1 MPIAL
6 LSKESDWPFLKKK
19 VNIALNKALIIS
31 LLLLLVQSKMQAQ
44 LCAGPLTVKMVG
56 ASSSMPITIDQ
67 ETSSVYCTESNEGA
81 INITVY
87 GGTPTYD
94 YQWAHDS
101 LNQNFLIDLPVGSYY
116 VTVTDGNGCS
126 EERTIS
132 IVNVDPLA
140 DSLQLVEQ
148 TACGTCYMNDGTQSF
163 FYFEDEYI
171 GAIIDLTT
179 ELDLGESTMC
189 VDIADGP
196 CVCQGDVG
204 MRRKWCIKTDS
215 IEGANI
221 RLFFTDKELREM
233 AHEVGY
239 ANEIQLINSG
249 ECYLQIYDYDR
260 SDCVEDFPIQYLD
273 QSKFSITKFDEE
285 QGIWSLEVRDLD
297 DVCVL
302 LMVRGFSLPVDFLTF
317 DGVTLEKINRL
328 YWTTANE
335 TNNKGFEVEKS
346 KNGLEFQN
354 IGFVTYDASNEGSY
368 SFDDLNPWTGSNFYR
383 LKQVDLDDNFS
394 YSHIIH
400 LVRQSDFNFEVI
412 QNPFRETLSL
422 EISSNIAIDANISI
436 FAIDGRVV
444 RQEAIHNKTSR
455 EFLTKKVVKI

>member
-140 DSLQLVEQ
+140 DSVTSVCAE
-148 TACGTCYMNDGTQSF
+148 N
-163 FYFEDEYI
+163 
-171 GAIIDLTT
+171 GASKPTRSKGLIFVYSLLIRNSEKWLMKSD
-179 ELDLGESTMC
+179 M
-189 VDIADGP
+189 P
-196 CVCQGDVG
+196 
-204 MRRKWCIKTDS
+204 MR
-215 IEGANI
+215 
-221 RLFFTDKELREM
+221 
-233 AHEVGY
+233 
-239 ANEIQLINSG
+239 
-249 ECYLQIYDYDR
+249 
-260 SDCVEDFPIQYLD
+260 
-273 QSKFSITKFDEE
+273 
-285 QGIWSLEVRDLD
+285 
-297 DVCVL
+297 
-302 LMVRGFSLPVDFLTF
+302 
-317 DGVTLEKINRL
+317 
-328 YWTTANE
+328 
-335 TNNKGFEVEKS
+335 
-346 KNGLEFQN
+346 
-354 IGFVTYDASNEGSY
+354 SN
-368 SFDDLNPWTGSNFYR
+368 
-383 LKQVDLDDNFS
+383 
-394 YSHIIH
+394 
-400 LVRQSDFNFEVI
+400 
-412 QNPFRETLSL
+412 
-422 EISSNIAIDANISI
+422 
-436 FAIDGRVV
+436 
-444 RQEAIHNKTSR
+444 
-455 EFLTKKVVKI
+455 